1 MGPGGSGG
9 GEKWTN
15 ARCILKEEPIGFLI
29 VFFLQGLAGSETAVQ
44 RRPRGLAQT
53 FGSLSWV
60 GNGARKSRKVP
71 RSGAVSGGGKG
82 RMRGR
87 ILLQQVTNQP
97 QGSWALI

>member
-1 MGPGGSGG
+1 MD
-9 GEKWTN
+9 
-15 ARCILKEEPIGFLI
+15 RCQMYFEGRANRIPDSF
-29 VFFLQGLAGSETAVQ
+29 FFLQGLAGSETAVQ

-71 RSGAVSGGGKG
+71 RSGAVSGGGEG

-97 QGSWALI
+97 RGSWALI